1 MKNFKVKKKLVISFG
16 IVLALFLVSAITVTI
31 SLTNVKNELQ
41 QFYNVPWQTRGAAQ
55 DVKTNLA
62 EQQKSLFRAIATTD
76 ESIIGPALEDVEKYG
91 QTIQDD
97 IAVLESKALAAN
109 MSVVDDLKSK
119 VAQWDEVKEA
129 VITMASDTNISSD
142 DISAYIEENATVI
155 IQELNDALDAT
166 ISKTNDTGESMISK
180 TNTMQTVTTILLIV
194 MCSASIVIGMM
205 LCFTITKGIT
215 EPLKE
220 LEGVANQM
228 AEGNLKVSITY
239 ESSDEIGNVANS
251 MRLMSER
258 ISYYVGELSNAMEQ
272 LSTGDLNIQK
282 REPFLGDF
290 SALQTAIRKLVGSLD
305 SALRNISEASQQVD
319 TGSSQLAESAQEL
332 AKGAGEQA
340 ASIEE
345 LESTVETVAE
355 QVRSNTE
362 QSKAVSVKT
371 VDVRKEAEESSH
383 KMSDMASA
391 MERISSTSLKIQN
404 IIVEIEDIASQTNL
418 LSLNA
423 AIEAARAGEAGKGF
437 AVVADQIR
445 KLAADSAQSAVNTR
459 ELIETA
465 INEVEHGNSI
475 TEQTVASLSKVMES
489 LNEISDLSDK
499 SARSSEQQEKSI
511 GEIQAGMEQIS
522 GVVQNNSAVAEET
535 SATSEELYA
544 QATTLS
550 EVVGQFKLK

>member
-1 MKNFKVKKKLVISFG
+1 MKDFKVKKKLVISFG

-31 SLTNVKNELQ
+31 SLTNVKSDLQ

-76 ESIIGPALEDVEKYG
+76 ESIIGPALEDVEMYG
-91 QTIQDD
+91 QIIQDD

-109 MSVVDDLKSK
+109 MGVVDDLKSK
-119 VAQWDEVKEA
+119 IAQWDEVKEA
-129 VITMASDTNISSD
+129 VIAMASDTSISSD

-166 ISKTNDTGESMISK
+166 ISKTNDTGEGMILK
-180 TNTMQTVTTILLIV
+180 TNTMQTVTTILLIA
-194 MCSASIVIGMM
+194 MCSVSIVVGMM
-205 LCFTITKGIT
+205 LCFYITRGIT

-228 AEGNLKVSITY
+228 AEGNLNVSITY

-272 LSTGDLNIQK
+272 LSSGDLNIQK

-345 LESTVETVAE
+345 LESTIETVAE

-371 VDVRKEAEESSH
+371 VDVRKEAEESNH

-465 INEVEHGNSI
+465 ISEVEHGNSI

-544 QATTLS
+544 QSTTLS

>member
-1 MKNFKVKKKLVISFG
+1 MKDFKVKKKLVISFG

-31 SLTNVKNELQ
+31 SLTNVKSDLQ

-76 ESIIGPALEDVEKYG
+76 ESIIGPALEDVEMYG
-91 QTIQDD
+91 QIIQDD

-109 MSVVDDLKSK
+109 MGVVDDLKSK
-119 VAQWDEVKEA
+119 IAQWDEVKEA
-129 VITMASDTNISSD
+129 VIAMASDTSISSD

-155 IQELNDALDAT
+155 IQELNHALDAT
-166 ISKTNDTGESMISK
+166 ISKTNDTGEGMILK

-345 LESTVETVAE
+345 LESTIETVAE

-371 VDVRKEAEESSH
+371 VDVRKEAEESNH

>member
-371 VDVRKEAEESSH
+371 VDVRKEAEESNH

>member
-1 MKNFKVKKKLVISFG
+1 MKDFKVKKKLVISFG

-31 SLTNVKNELQ
+31 SLTNVKSDLQ

-76 ESIIGPALEDVEKYG
+76 ESIIGPALEDVETYG
-91 QTIQDD
+91 QIIQDD
-97 IAVLESKALAAN
+97 IAVLESKALAEN
-109 MSVVDDLKSK
+109 MGVVDDLKSK
-119 VAQWDEVKEA
+119 IAQWDEVKEA
-129 VITMASDTNISSD
+129 VIAMASDAGISSD

-166 ISKTNDTGESMISK
+166 VSKTNDTGEGMILK

-194 MCSASIVIGMM
+194 MCSVSIVIGMM
-205 LCFTITKGIT
+205 LCFYITKGIT

-228 AEGNLKVSITY
+228 AEGNLNVSITY

-272 LSTGDLNIQK
+272 LSSGDLNIQK
-282 REPFLGDF
+282 REPFMGDF

-305 SALRNISEASQQVD
+305 SALRNIGEASQQVD

-345 LESTVETVAE
+345 LESTIETVAE

-362 QSKAVSVKT
+362 QSRAVSVKT
-371 VDVRKEAEESSH
+371 VDVRKEAEESNH

-459 ELIETA
+459 ELIESA
-465 INEVEHGNSI
+465 ISEVEHGNSI

-499 SARSSEQQEKSI
+499 SARSSERQEKSI

-544 QATTLS
+544 QSTTLS

>member
-371 VDVRKEAEESSH
+371 VDVRKEAEESNH

-465 INEVEHGNSI
+465 INEVEHGNFI

>member
-1 MKNFKVKKKLVISFG
+1 MKDFKVKKKLVISFG

-31 SLTNVKNELQ
+31 SLTNVKSDLQ

-76 ESIIGPALEDVEKYG
+76 ESIIGPALEDVEMYG
-91 QTIQDD
+91 QIIQDD

-109 MSVVDDLKSK
+109 MGVVDDLKSK
-119 VAQWDEVKEA
+119 IAQWDEVKEA
-129 VITMASDTNISSD
+129 VIAMASDTSISSD

-166 ISKTNDTGESMISK
+166 ISKTNDTGEGMILK
-180 TNTMQTVTTILLIV
+180 TNTMQTVTTILLIA
-194 MCSASIVIGMM
+194 MCSVSIVVGMM
-205 LCFTITKGIT
+205 LCFYITRGIT

-228 AEGNLKVSITY
+228 AEGNLNVSITY

-272 LSTGDLNIQK
+272 LSSGDLNIQK